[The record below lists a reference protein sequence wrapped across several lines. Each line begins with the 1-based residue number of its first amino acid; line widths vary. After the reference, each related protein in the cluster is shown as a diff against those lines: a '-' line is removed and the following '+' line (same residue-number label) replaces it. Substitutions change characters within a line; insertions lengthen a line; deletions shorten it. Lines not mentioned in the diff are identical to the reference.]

1 MKWVDQWVHHRGLI
15 RRYLSS
21 ADVYVFPSRGDACP
35 NAVIEAMACGL
46 PIVASN
52 VNGIRDILEGD
63 EQSGGLLVPPGD
75 ARALAQALGRV
86 LNDHALARDLR
97 LRAQY
102 RAGKNFSMELVGK
115 QLRSFLLN
123 GRL

>member
-1 MKWVDQWVHHRGLI
+1 
-15 RRYLSS
+15 
-21 ADVYVFPSRGDACP
+21 VFPSRGDACP

-52 VNGIRDILEGD
+52 VNGITDIFEAG

-75 ARALAQALGRV
+75 ARALARALGQIFS
-86 LNDHALARDLR
+86 DHALARDLR

-102 RAGKNFSMELVGK
+102 RAETNFSMQVVGK
-115 QLRSFLLN
+115 QLSSFLLN
-123 GRL
+123 GRP